1 MKRLFIILIVFICSC
16 SKVDEYVLTVSTNSP
31 NPFYIFEYKDGQ
43 FNKSDSSFNSSGK
56 HTFNFNNE
64 KHHVY
69 WCGESTNNCFVFIA
83 KPIGKCEVN
92 VNEFDVTKMKVD
104 KDSTNILLHEFFQKR
119 VYFIERYS
127 AAIESEKNEILD
139 SFYTYI
145 KGFIHAQKDSPVIL
159 MTLNDLTLNPIQ
171 FLDEI
176 FIINKVIEDK
186 YNNPSY
192 LKEVENLIQ
201 LAQQQERNNN
211 LQIQREKEAKERRKA
226 LGLEIGQIAPEIIMK
241 SPDGNTYKLSDLK
254 DQIVLLDFWASWCRP
269 CRAENPN
276 VVQLY
281 EQYNIDGFTVF
292 SVSLDQKLELWE
304 AAIEKDRLIWPYHVS
319 DLNGWYSSAAK
330 QYGVESIPS
339 TFLLN
344 KGNKIAAYN
353 LRGEA
358 LTQKVK
364 ELLNE

>member
-127 AAIESEKNEILD
+127 VAIESDKNEILD

-145 KGFIHAQKDSPVIL
+145 KSFIHAQKDSPVIL

-176 FIINKVIEDK
+176 FIIKKVIEDK

-339 TFLLN
+339 TFLLD

-353 LRGEA
+353 LKGEA
-358 LTQKVK
+358 LSQKVK

>member
-104 KDSTNILLHEFFQKR
+104 KDSTNIFLHEFLQKR
-119 VYFIERYS
+119 VYFIETYS

-176 FIINKVIEDK
+176 FIIKKVIEDK

-281 EQYNIDGFTVF
+281 EQYNKEGFTVF

>member
-64 KHHVY
+64 KHHIY

-119 VYFIERYS
+119 VYFIETYS

-145 KGFIHAQKDSPVIL
+145 KSFIHAQKDSPVIL

-176 FIINKVIEDK
+176 FIIKKVIEDK

-281 EQYNIDGFTVF
+281 EQYNKEGFTVF

-339 TFLLN
+339 TFLLD

-353 LRGEA
+353 LKGEA
-358 LTQKVK
+358 LSQKVK
-364 ELLNE
+364 ELLNG

>member
-1 MKRLFIILIVFICSC
+1 
-16 SKVDEYVLTVSTNSP
+16 VLTVSTNSP

-64 KHHVY
+64 KHQVY

-145 KGFIHAQKDSPVIL
+145 KSFIHAQKDSPVIL

-176 FIINKVIEDK
+176 FIIKKVIEDK
-186 YNNPSY
+186 YDNSSY
-192 LKEVENLIQ
+192 LKEIENLIQ

-211 LQIQREKEAKERRKA
+211 LQIQREKEAKERRKV
-226 LGLEIGQIAPEIIMK
+226 LGLEIGQIAPDIIMK

-281 EQYNIDGFTVF
+281 EQCKKEGFTVF

-304 AAIEKDRLIWPYHVS
+304 AAIKNDRLAWPYHVS

-344 KGNKIAAYN
+344 KGNKIAACN

-358 LTQKVK
+358 LSQKVK

>member
-1 MKRLFIILIVFICSC
+1 MKRLFIILIVFIFSC

-104 KDSTNILLHEFFQKR
+104 KDSTNIFLHEFLQKR
-119 VYFIERYS
+119 VYFIETYS

-145 KGFIHAQKDSPVIL
+145 KSFIHAQKDSPVIL

-176 FIINKVIEDK
+176 FIIKKVIEDK

-319 DLNGWYSSAAK
+319 ELNGWYSSAAK

-339 TFLLN
+339 TFLLD

-353 LRGEA
+353 LKGEA
-358 LTQKVK
+358 LSQKVK

>member
-31 NPFYIFEYKDGQ
+31 NPFYIFEYKGGQ

-104 KDSTNILLHEFFQKR
+104 KDSTNIFLHEFLQKR
-119 VYFIERYS
+119 VYFIETYS

-145 KGFIHAQKDSPVIL
+145 KSFIHAQKDSPVIL

-176 FIINKVIEDK
+176 FIIKKVIEDK
-186 YNNPSY
+186 YNNSSY

-281 EQYNIDGFTVF
+281 EQYNKEGFTVF

-339 TFLLN
+339 TFLLD

-353 LRGEA
+353 LKGEA
-358 LTQKVK
+358 LSQKVK

>member
-1 MKRLFIILIVFICSC
+1 
-16 SKVDEYVLTVSTNSP
+16 
-31 NPFYIFEYKDGQ
+31 
-43 FNKSDSSFNSSGK
+43 
-56 HTFNFNNE
+56 
-64 KHHVY
+64 
-69 WCGESTNNCFVFIA
+69 
-83 KPIGKCEVN
+83 
-92 VNEFDVTKMKVD
+92 
-104 KDSTNILLHEFFQKR
+104 
-119 VYFIERYS
+119 
-127 AAIESEKNEILD
+127 
-139 SFYTYI
+139 
-145 KGFIHAQKDSPVIL
+145 

-176 FIINKVIEDK
+176 FIIKKVIEDK

-281 EQYNIDGFTVF
+281 EKYNKEGFTVF

-304 AAIEKDRLIWPYHVS
+304 AAIEKDRLTWPYHVS